1 MSTLLVAVVL
11 VVIGVLLLIRHA
23 YLNNDSVEAGF
34 NCTFFGFTF
43 KTINNRKRPRQG
55 LKKNLTARG
64 TIVGLD

>member
-23 YLNNDSVEAGF
+23 YLNNDSVDAGF

-55 LKKNLTARG
+55 L
-64 TIVGLD
+64 